1 MDSGCGPLEL
11 KSDVMMMTT
20 TSVVHVRRMCMIGMS
35 MDLGT
40 FEGRVLWC
48 CGVRVAVVRNM
59 VFGD

>member
-1 MDSGCGPLEL
+1 LEL

-48 CGVRVAVVRNM
+48 CGGVRVAVVRNM